1 MTLNRKIKKRTLKC
15 REHTEA
21 QTHAHTHTHGHSLT
35 AALSECRGDGLAI
48 LGSLEVR
55 PGAVSGAGGF
65 GEAGRGGAADGGVV
79 AHGVEALR
87 LAALL

>member
-1 MTLNRKIKKRTLKC
+1 M
-15 REHTEA
+15 
-21 QTHAHTHTHGHSLT
+21 
-35 AALSECRGDGLAI
+35 
-48 LGSLEVR
+48 R

-87 LAALL
+87 LATLLKAVDLVQRGMDAEV